1 MYEEAAETM
10 PLQRRQREVWN
21 YLSDV
26 SLLNTDDLSEMCF
39 CDIESDKDS
48 KYLSVHQ
55 DHLRSLLKM
64 QVLGPPSRFRA
75 SMGPRTCIL
84 PACLEILMP
93 I

>member
-10 PLQRRQREVWN
+10 LSLQRRQREVWN

-26 SLLNTDDLSEMCF
+26 SLLNTDLSEMCF
-39 CDIESDKDS
+39 CVTESDKDS

-64 QVLGPPSRFRA
+64 QVLGPTLTDSELAWGPGPA
-75 SMGPRTCIL
+75 SVTCF
-84 PACLEILMP
+84 P
-93 I
+93 